1 MKVKFWDKK
10 LILDTLNFAL
20 FVGTVLGIFAL
31 FDEEFIPNNKKCII
45 LICIVSIV
53 IYYIVNLIRYNIS
66 KKVTLKIQGST
77 FIVKQGDIFNHKNAE
92 LNVINFNEYFDTIVD
107 NKIIAERSLNGQ
119 FIKKYVNNI
128 EELDSIIDNSLEG
141 IEVVKDRQTGKKKR
155 YELGSIVEYDGFL
168 LTAFTKFDKDNRAY
182 IDLKDYLSFLMNFWN
197 NLDIIYA
204 DRKVVITLFG
214 SSSLTRFTDAYNI
227 NEQELLEIVIWTFKI
242 SKIKFKYPTTIT
254 LVLSKELLSKINLNK
269 IKEMY

>member
-1 MKVKFWDKK
+1 
-10 LILDTLNFAL
+10 
-20 FVGTVLGIFAL
+20 
-31 FDEEFIPNNKKCII
+31 
-45 LICIVSIV
+45 
-53 IYYIVNLIRYNIS
+53 
-66 KKVTLKIQGST
+66 
-77 FIVKQGDIFNHKNAE
+77 
-92 LNVINFNEYFDTIVD
+92 
-107 NKIIAERSLNGQ
+107 
-119 FIKKYVNNI
+119 
-128 EELDSIIDNSLEG
+128 
-141 IEVVKDRQTGKKKR
+141 
-155 YELGSIVEYDGFL
+155 
-168 LTAFTKFDKDNRAY
+168 
-182 IDLKDYLSFLMNFWN
+182 MNFWN